1 MREERNESPHSPSE
15 SAVGS
20 VSQYS
25 STYALEETP
34 FSTMRLGQLGSQ
46 EPYWVLFFLRLHI
59 TRVGSLARTE
69 SSTSSSSS
77 STHHRRLRP
86 PPPSL
91 GVRARVRCI
100 LSSAFLLE
108 GGKDLGR
115 SLQVN
120 GQGDQTI
127 SYKEIQDGGCQNAG
141 GLRIRRRS
149 ACSGL
154 VRGESFVELAHH
166 AQESRFGLQT
176 PAVASPGRKTPQ
188 HRGRGE
194 QGLD

>member
-1 MREERNESPHSPSE
+1 MGVILS
-15 SAVGS
+15 S
-20 VSQYS
+20 VAYHQ
-25 STYALEETP
+25 
-34 FSTMRLGQLGSQ
+34 G
-46 EPYWVLFFLRLHI
+46 
-59 TRVGSLARTE
+59 RVSLARTE